1 MPPAPAP
8 EGLPDW
14 EDVRA
19 AAIGDSSTRRTD
31 LAVDVRPCDAESPDP
46 SARSTAYRRF
56 WMQPKGKLPDDPL
69 IHAALLVFASDRML
83 LRVAARPHG
92 SVWKVRDA
100 ASVDH
105 AFWLHHRARFDDWML
120 YVCESPMAEAGRALA
135 FGAIYTRDG
144 KRVASVAQEGI
155 VRF

>member
-1 MPPAPAP
+1 M
-8 EGLPDW
+8 
-14 EDVRA
+14 R
-19 AAIGDSSTRRTD
+19 
-31 LAVDVRPCDAESPDP
+31 
-46 SARSTAYRRF
+46 
-56 WMQPKGKLPDDPL
+56 PKGKLPDDPL

-105 AFWLHHRARFDDWML
+105 AFWLHHRAGFDDWML

-135 FGAIYTRDG
+135 FGAIYTRGG

-155 VRF
+155 VKF